1 MWCGPGAQ
9 AGLSCV
15 SSMHLLKPCSLTV
28 SETLYYAAHL
38 RLPREWPDIRRAAR
52 VDDVIARLHLRHV
65 SETPI
70 GGPSKRGISGGER
83 KRVCI
88 ALELLTHPDLA
99 LMDEPTCVW
108 VSSARH
114 EAADAA
120 SSGTGCDDCTAAS
133 EDAARTYAHLRASPA
148 LRAAYRAPALG
159 PPHVELRPGHGSL
172 QPRAAHLQRRPGRC
186 FR

>member
-9 AGLSCV
+9 AELRV
-15 SSMHLLKPCSLTV
+15 LHALKPCSLTV
-28 SETLYYAAHL
+28 SETLFYAAQL

-99 LMDEPTCVW
+99 LMDEPTCAW
-108 VSSARH
+108 VISARL
-114 EAADAA
+114 EAANAA
-120 SSGTGCDDCTAAS
+120 QSGTGCDDCAAAS
-133 EDAARTYAHLRASPA
+133 EDAA
-148 LRAAYRAPALG
+148 
-159 PPHVELRPGHGSL
+159 
-172 QPRAAHLQRRPGRC
+172 
-186 FR
+186 